1 MHDPTCSNDGLP
13 AEGFADVEALM
24 RRDEELAREGWER
37 RFVAAP
43 PRLQEMVTLYESLG
57 FEVLQES
64 IAPAQ
69 VPAPCGGC
77 LVALALSRAI
87 YTRKSP

>member
-1 MHDPTCSNDGLP
+1 MSDPTCSNGDLP
-13 AEGFADVEALM
+13 VEGFADVEALI

-43 PRLQEMVTLYESLG
+43 PRLQEVVALYESLG
-57 FEVLQES
+57 FEVLQEA
-64 IAPAQ
+64 IAPAEL
-69 VPAPCGGC
+69 PAPCDGC

-87 YTRKSP
+87 YTRKTP